1 MKRMLAMLAVAAI
14 TVTVF
19 GGIAHAGGGS
29 SSAATDCAHG
39 GWRSLHRSDGTAFE
53 NQGDCVSYAA
63 HGGSFEAPCLDG
75 VGSNPDA
82 RLTGPIDTFQ
92 NGTGYS
98 SQDGTCTG
106 SILVPLETIVSDA
119 DAPTA
124 TAHCLTLDAS
134 VDAVQQFNVWWTAA
148 PADWWLCLRPG
159 GH

>member
-1 MKRMLAMLAVAAI
+1 LDASVDAVQQFNVWWTAAPADWWLCLRPS
-14 TVTVF
+14 V
-19 GGIAHAGGGS
+19 
-29 SSAATDCAHG
+29 
-39 GWRSLHRSDGTAFE
+39 
-53 NQGDCVSYAA
+53 
-63 HGGSFEAPCLDG
+63 APCLDG

-106 SILVPLETIVSDA
+106 TILVPLETIVSDA